1 MKLLFT
7 GLLFFMTIGVVK
19 AQENKAELIKDLTD
33 GVISLE
39 ISDLNESSPISSI
52 NKLAFDQAAKSIVL
66 TKENIAGSLEE
77 AKSYKACVITVGVH
91 TIVVIE
97 NLSKAIKSGSW
108 GCNMPWGKGFI
119 QKGSLNFKEDY
130 INNIIGM
137 PDGQRRMMF
146 LFK

>member
-7 GLLFFMTIGVVK
+7 SLLFFMTLGIVK
-19 AQENKAELIKDLTD
+19 SQDNKAELIKDLTE
-33 GVISLE
+33 GVISVNLAD
-39 ISDLNESSPISSI
+39 IHESSPISSI

-66 TKENIAGSLEE
+66 NKENISGSLDE
-77 AKSYKACVITVGVH
+77 AKSYKACIITVGVH
-91 TIVVIE
+91 TIVLVE
-97 NLSKAIKSGSW
+97 NLSKTIRSGSW

-130 INNIIGM
+130 INNIIGI
-137 PDGQRRMMF
+137 PDNQRRMMF